1 MIHTHDENPASF
13 VFHIIFPLF
22 GFFYLH
28 LTIYIAINN
37 PNIVIAAS
45 NAGVPATVVDVGVA
59 AFAGVVISSIGI
71 IQMLPSGSEVNA
83 IFFPSGLHIG

>member
-1 MIHTHDENPASF
+1 MKILPMSPVLYSISF
-13 VFHIIFPLF
+13 FLF
-22 GFFYLH
+22 LVFYLR
-28 LTIYIAINN
+28 LTIYIAISN

-45 NAGVPATVVDVGVA
+45 NAGVPAIVVDVGVA

-83 IFFPSGLHIG
+83 IFVPSGLHIKV